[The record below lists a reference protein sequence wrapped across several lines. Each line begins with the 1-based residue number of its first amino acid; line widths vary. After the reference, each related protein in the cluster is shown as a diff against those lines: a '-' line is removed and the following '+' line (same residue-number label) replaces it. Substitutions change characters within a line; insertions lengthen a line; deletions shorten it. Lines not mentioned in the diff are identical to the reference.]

1 MNNINRKQEFMHYTI
16 EKFDQLITSISSNGK
31 INGVIKTE
39 EIGTMILECCDEK
52 EKIRLHI
59 MEEVFNASEEKA
71 LHLLIDKYQ
80 CVFIRLM
87 DQIYLYRKNAKKHD
101 EYWELSKLLFDHLN
115 ELLCY
120 LQVHYAKYFNLK
132 QKMPVIKIEHTI
144 KEIRPKIE
152 VISAALKRTILNEK
166 LIRYIIQPL
175 DQFAESEA
183 ISYET
188 FQYIKLVTSEFLSLD
203 ITAQPEDILNTV
215 KKLLISIDYNAADI
229 SSFYI
234 NELDLLVS
242 EEESVQCK
250 LRILKFQLKEIN
262 QVIVKP
268 DHGLYHD
275 TPGLKEQIVNWL
287 NEEIYFHEMEQTI
300 VAAQPPG
307 TSSEAKIHTTLSVP
321 QLALLFRLMKEEQLI
336 TNTNQSELLKIVAN
350 NFTTMHKENFSYGHL
365 HGKYYKIEA
374 NTKRTVYDL
383 LMKLLHLSRKI
394 G

>member
-1 MNNINRKQEFMHYTI
+1 MNNINSKQEFMHYTI

-31 INGVIKTE
+31 INSVIKTE
-39 EIGTMILECCDEK
+39 EIGTTILECSDEK

-87 DQIYLYRKNAKKHD
+87 DQIYLYRKNAKKQD

-132 QKMPVIKIEHTI
+132 QKMPIIKIEHTI
-144 KEIRPKIE
+144 KELRPKVE

-183 ISYET
+183 ITYET

-203 ITAQPEDILNTV
+203 ITAQPEDILNAV

-268 DHGLYHD
+268 EHGLYHD

-307 TSSEAKIHTTLSVP
+307 TSTEAKIHTTLSVP

-374 NTKRTVYDL
+374 NTKRTVYDI

>member
-1 MNNINRKQEFMHYTI
+1 MNYTI

-31 INGVIKTE
+31 TNGVIKKE
-39 EIGTMILECCDEK
+39 EIGSVILECSEEK

-59 MEEVFNASEEKA
+59 MEEVFNANEEKA
-71 LHLLIDKYQ
+71 LLLLIDKYQ

-87 DQIYLYRKNAKKHD
+87 DQIHGYRKIAKKQD

-115 ELLCY
+115 ELLCF
-120 LQVHYAKYFNLK
+120 LQVHYAKYFNPR
-132 QKMPVIKIEHTI
+132 QKMPAIKMEHII
-144 KEIRPKIE
+144 KELKPKIE
-152 VISAALKRTILNEK
+152 LITATLKRTILNEK

-175 DQFAESEA
+175 EQFAASEA
-183 ISYET
+183 ITYEESR
-188 FQYIKLVTSEFLSLD
+188 YVKMVTSEFLSLD
-203 ITAQPEDILNTV
+203 NTAQPEDILITV
-215 KKLLISIDYNAADI
+215 KKLLISLDYNSADI
-229 SSFYI
+229 SSNYI

-268 DHGLYHD
+268 DHALYPD
-275 TPGLKEQIVNWL
+275 IPGLKEQIVNWL

-300 VAAQPPG
+300 VAAQPPV
-307 TSSEAKIHTTLSVP
+307 TSSEAKIHTTMSVP

-336 TNTNQSELLKIVAN
+336 TNTNQSELLKVVAN

-374 NTKRTVYDL
+374 NTKRTVYDI